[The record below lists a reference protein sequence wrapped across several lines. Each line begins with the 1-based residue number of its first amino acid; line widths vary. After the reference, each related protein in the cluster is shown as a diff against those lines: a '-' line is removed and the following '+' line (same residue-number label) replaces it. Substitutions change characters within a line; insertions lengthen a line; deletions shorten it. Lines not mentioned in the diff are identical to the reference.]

1 MLILF
6 VYIFST
12 TLFSWSIDS
21 LLKYLRTV
29 QYSANGDTALSLND
43 LKKNFG
49 KKVFVQMKCFHPLGN
64 WVKITKKNNLNF
76 NVFIHLKILTFEKFH
91 MCAFMKKKLFI
102 YKYKLCLGVCL
113 FLCLIITHDGML
125 FSLF

>member
-1 MLILF
+1 MLILS

-49 KKVFVQMKCFHPLGN
+49 KKSF
-64 WVKITKKNNLNF
+64 
-76 NVFIHLKILTFEKFH
+76 
-91 MCAFMKKKLFI
+91 CANEM
-102 YKYKLCLGVCL
+102 
-113 FLCLIITHDGML
+113 
-125 FSLF
+125 FSPAW